1 MLKDLNEDETKLAAL
16 MSRISEE
23 GYCAGW
29 MMALEFNLWE
39 IINGG
44 NRRYGTYEVT
54 QNDIDQLS
62 SLSQKC
68 GCWIIFD
75 DVIEEMAIDLKSWE
89 TMYSDRCKGN

>member
-1 MLKDLNEDETKLAAL
+1 MLKDLNEDETKLAEL
-16 MSRISEE
+16 MSWISEE

-29 MMALEFNLWE
+29 MHTLEFDLWK
-39 IINGG
+39 IIKGG

-54 QNDIDQLS
+54 QNDIDQFN

-75 DVIEEMAIDLKSWE
+75 DVNDETAIDLKSWE
-89 TMYSDRCKGN
+89 IMYADQRKRG